1 MGDQVTTELTYESTS
16 RTAEAA
22 GIALHY
28 HEAGPA
34 DRPDA
39 PVVIMLHGGGPGA
52 SGWSNFGANLPFF
65 ARTFRTL
72 LVDQPCFGRSAKPEL
87 DRDYFSYSA
96 GAVAALMDELSIGSA
111 HFVGNSLGGG
121 TCVRMALDHP
131 GKVGKLLLM
140 GPGGISLNLFAPDP
154 TEGIKRL
161 FEFQTAPEP
170 TKDQLR
176 AFLGVMAY
184 DPATVTDELVEERWA
199 SATDPETRLGNARM
213 AAAFA
218 NPEWREDWMLWREA
232 HRITQPTLLTW
243 GREDRTNPLDGAL
256 VALKTIPDARLHV
269 FPHCGHWAQTEQAD
283 EFNRL
288 AVAFFSQ

>member
-1 MGDQVTTELTYESTS
+1 MALAYESTS
-16 RTAEAA
+16 RTAKA
-22 GIALHY
+22 GGIELHF

-34 DRPDA
+34 DA

-52 SGWSNFGANLPFF
+52 SGWSNFGGNLPVF

-72 LVDQPCFGRSAKPEL
+72 LIDQPCFGRSAKPEL

-96 GAVAALMDELSIGSA
+96 GAVAALMGELGISQA
-111 HFVGNSLGGG
+111 HFIGNSLGGG
-121 TCVRMALDHP
+121 TSVRMALDHP
-131 GKVGKLLLM
+131 DKVGKLLLM

-161 FEFQTAPEP
+161 FEFQAAPEP
-170 TKDQLR
+170 TKEQLR
-176 AFLGVMAY
+176 AFLSVMAY
-184 DPATVTDELVEERWA
+184 DQSIVTDELVEERWA
-199 SATDPETRLGNARM
+199 SATDPGTKLGNARM

-218 NPEWREDWMLWREA
+218 NPAWAEDWMLWREA
-232 HRITQPTLLTW
+232 HRITQPVLLTW

-288 AVAFFSQ
+288 AIAFFSP

>member
-1 MGDQVTTELTYESTS
+1 MTELTYESTS
-16 RTAEAA
+16 RRAKAA
-22 GIALHY
+22 GTELHY

-34 DRPDA
+34 GRPDA

-52 SGWSNFGANLPFF
+52 SGWSNFGGNLPFF

-72 LVDQPCFGRSAKPEL
+72 LVDQPCFGRSAKPEP

-96 GAVAALMDELSIGSA
+96 GTIAALMDELGIERA

-121 TCVRMALDHP
+121 TSVRMALDHP

-161 FEFQTAPEP
+161 FAFQTSPGP

-176 AFLGVMAY
+176 DFLGVMAY
-184 DPATVTDELVEERWA
+184 DQSLVTDEFVEERWA
-199 SATDPETRLGNARM
+199 SATDPENRLGAARL

-218 NPEWREDWMLWREA
+218 RPEWREDWMLWREA
-232 HRITQPTLLTW
+232 HRITHPVLLTW

-256 VALKTIPDARLHV
+256 VALKTIADCRLHV
-269 FPHCGHWAQTEQAD
+269 FPHCGHWAQAEQAD

-288 AVAFFSQ
+288 AAGFFSQ

>member
-1 MGDQVTTELTYESTS
+1 MGDQMAVLTYESTS
-16 RTAEAA
+16 RMVKA
-22 GIALHY
+22 GGVELHF

-34 DRPDA
+34 EA

-52 SGWSNFGANLPFF
+52 SGWSNFGGNLPVF

-72 LVDQPCFGRSAKPEL
+72 LIDQPCFGRSAKPEL

-96 GAVAALMDELSIGSA
+96 GSVAALMDELGIEQA
-111 HFVGNSLGGG
+111 HFIGNSLGGG
-121 TCVRMALDHP
+121 TSVRMALDHP
-131 GKVGKLLLM
+131 DRVGKLLLM
-140 GPGGISLNLFAPDP
+140 GPGGVSLNLFAPDP

-161 FEFQTAPEP
+161 FEFQASPEP
-170 TKDQLR
+170 TKEQLR
-176 AFLGVMAY
+176 AFLSVMAY
-184 DPATVTDELVEERWA
+184 DQSLITDELVEERWA
-199 SATDPETRLGNARM
+199 SATDPETKLGNARM

-218 NPEWREDWMLWREA
+218 NPAWAQDWMLWREA
-232 HRITQPTLLTW
+232 HRITQPVLLTW

-256 VALKTIPDARLHV
+256 VALKSIPDARLHV

-288 AVAFFSQ
+288 AIAFFSQ

>member
-1 MGDQVTTELTYESTS
+1 MGDQVMALAYESTS
-16 RTAEAA
+16 RTAKA
-22 GIALHY
+22 GGIELHF

-34 DRPDA
+34 DA

-52 SGWSNFGANLPFF
+52 SGWSNFGGNLPVF

-72 LVDQPCFGRSAKPEL
+72 LIDQPCFGRSAKPEL

-96 GAVAALMDELSIGSA
+96 GAVAALMGELGISQA
-111 HFVGNSLGGG
+111 HFIGNSLGGG
-121 TCVRMALDHP
+121 TSVRMALDHP
-131 GKVGKLLLM
+131 DKVGKLLLM

-161 FEFQTAPEP
+161 FEFQAAPEP
-170 TKDQLR
+170 TKEQLR
-176 AFLGVMAY
+176 AFLSVMAY
-184 DPATVTDELVEERWA
+184 DQSIVTDELVEERWA
-199 SATDPETRLGNARM
+199 SATDPGTKLGNARM

-218 NPEWREDWMLWREA
+218 NPAWAEDWMLWREA
-232 HRITQPTLLTW
+232 HRITQPVLLTW

-288 AVAFFSQ
+288 AIAFFSP

>member
-1 MGDQVTTELTYESTS
+1 MGDQMMALTYDSTS
-16 RTAEAA
+16 RTVKA
-22 GIALHY
+22 GGIELHF

-34 DRPDA
+34 EA

-52 SGWSNFGANLPFF
+52 SGWSNFGANLPVF

-72 LVDQPCFGRSAKPEL
+72 LIDQPCFGRSAKPEP

-96 GAVAALMDELSIGSA
+96 GAVAALMDELGIAQA
-111 HFVGNSLGGG
+111 HFIGNSLGGG
-121 TCVRMALDHP
+121 TSVRMALNHP
-131 GKVGKLLLM
+131 DKVRKLLLM
-140 GPGGISLNLFAPDP
+140 GPGGVSLNLFAPDP

-161 FEFQTAPEP
+161 FEFQAAPEP
-170 TKDQLR
+170 TKEQLR
-176 AFLGVMAY
+176 AFLSVMAY
-184 DPATVTDELVEERWA
+184 DQSIVTDELVEERWA
-199 SATDPETRLGNARM
+199 SATDPGTKLGNARM

-218 NPEWREDWMLWREA
+218 NPAWAEDWMLWREA
-232 HRITQPTLLTW
+232 HRITQPVLLTW

-288 AVAFFSQ
+288 AVAFFSD

>member
-1 MGDQVTTELTYESTS
+1 MGEQMTAQLTYESTS
-16 RTAEAA
+16 RTAKAA

-52 SGWSNFGANLPFF
+52 SGWSNFGANLPVF

-96 GAVAALMDELSIGSA
+96 GAVAALMDELGIERA
-111 HFVGNSLGGG
+111 HFIGNSLGGG
-121 TCVRMALDHP
+121 TSVRMALNHP
-131 GKVGKLLLM
+131 DKVGKLLLM

-161 FEFQTAPEP
+161 FEFQSAPEP
-170 TKDQLR
+170 TKEQLR
-176 AFLGVMAY
+176 AFLSVMAY
-184 DPATVTDELVEERWA
+184 DQSIVTDELVEERWA
-199 SATDPETRLGNARM
+199 SATDPETKLGNARM

-218 NPEWREDWMLWREA
+218 NPAWAQDWMLWREA
-232 HRITQPTLLTW
+232 HRITQPVLLTW

-288 AVAFFSQ
+288 AAAFFSQ